1 MDKRI
6 FIAIGIAAAVIA
18 ALVITSN
25 MQSVQFIPSIISQK
39 NDNLGIIVNTP
50 TQKVTLDQIKKIY
63 SMADESGAGRTNLY
77 MFWNTIEPD
86 QEKYNFRDTDV
97 LMSLN
102 KKNGMQTT
110 LYFSIVNGRTIGPYP
125 TWMGTP
131 GFGTSLE
138 TKATRTLDA
147 VLSRYDGAIDTVII
161 GGELDSYFDDADG
174 SVNLYRDSF
183 NNIYTQIKQKHPNI
197 KMGNAFS
204 LNNVL
209 NKNLTNYVTDFADT
223 GDFVAFT
230 YLPVDRIN
238 DMAKTPDQARKDLD
252 KVLEMV
258 PNNKIAFFELSWST
272 ASDIGGSETS
282 QEEFIKTAYGF
293 YRQNK
298 SKIEFFN
305 WYRMYDRA
313 EGTCI
318 IDQKFSES
326 QISLT
331 NNDQYVRERLGTYI
345 CNTGVLKVDNSAKSG
360 WTELKKQISSS

>member
-1 MDKRI
+1 
-6 FIAIGIAAAVIA
+6 
-18 ALVITSN
+18 
-25 MQSVQFIPSIISQK
+25 
-39 NDNLGIIVNTP
+39 
-50 TQKVTLDQIKKIY
+50 
-63 SMADESGAGRTNLY
+63 
-77 MFWNTIEPD
+77 
-86 QEKYNFRDTDV
+86 
-97 LMSLN
+97 
-102 KKNGMQTT
+102 
-110 LYFSIVNGRTIGPYP
+110 
-125 TWMGTP
+125 
-131 GFGTSLE
+131 
-138 TKATRTLDA
+138 
-147 VLSRYDGAIDTVII
+147 
-161 GGELDSYFDDADG
+161 
-174 SVNLYRDSF
+174 
-183 NNIYTQIKQKHPNI
+183 
-197 KMGNAFS
+197 MGNAFS

-209 NKNLTNYVTDFADT
+209 NKNLTNYVSDLADT
-223 GDFVAFT
+223 GDFVGFT